1 MPDDRSRDAE
11 FACRDGRS
19 AERLL
24 EPLRQ
29 TLEEADGV
37 LAGLSADAL
46 LEPRRIQGRDL
57 TVLHAIYHV
66 VEHFS
71 SHVGQI
77 ISATKRQTGEDLGF
91 YRYLNGK
98 GADNPR

>member
-1 MPDDRSRDAE
+1 MFLREDGSALGAE
-11 FACRDGRS
+11 QGFYLKT
-19 AERLL
+19 E
-24 EPLRQ
+24 
-29 TLEEADGV
+29 GV
-37 LAGLSADAL
+37 DSDKQSIIYKGLCSADAL